1 VTVRRLFVSEL
12 ADGGGV
18 VELAEG
24 PSRHVR
30 VLRLRVGDRVVL
42 FDGRGRTAEAS
53 LRSVGETVTCSA
65 EAPVAVEAPK
75 TWVALLLAVPKGS
88 KIDDCVR
95 MATELGADEVM
106 LMHTERTVPK
116 WDDKRT
122 QSRLER
128 LTRIASEAAS
138 QCERSDVP
146 IVHAPKACATW
157 LSEMSPQVVGVVF
170 AARAEESLDLDGTPE
185 QVWCAVGPEG
195 GFTEAELS
203 AFAEAGFSIASLG
216 TWVLRVETAVSA
228 ALALVQ
234 DRLDGPRNLVDT
246 QGQAIPPC
254 D

>member
-12 ADGGGV
+12 PDRGGA

-42 FDGRGRTAEAS
+42 FDGKGRTAEAS
-53 LRSVGETVTCSA
+53 LRSVGETVTCNA
-65 EAPVAVEAPK
+65 EAPVAVDASQ
-75 TWVALLLAVPKGS
+75 TRVALLLAVPKGS

-106 LMHTERTVPK
+106 LMHTDRTVPR

-122 QSRLER
+122 RSRLER

-146 IVHAPKACATW
+146 IVHAPRACAAW
-157 LSEMSPQVVGVVF
+157 LSEMPPQAVGVVF
-170 AARAEESLDLDGTPE
+170 GARAEESLELDGTPE

-195 GFTEAELS
+195 GFTEADLS
-203 AFAEAGFSIASLG
+203 TFIEAGFSVASLG

-234 DRLDGPRNLVDT
+234 DRISAPRNLVDT
-246 QGQAIPPC
+246 RGPAIPPC